1 MFRKPWL
8 EKRLTAVIAVASL
21 SIFAQAGCGG
31 GGGNDNSSSTPTN
44 SPFAGSYIG
53 TFNTTN
59 PQSGTL
65 NVTVATN
72 GTLTGSGHNNTVGQ
86 DETISGTITNVGA
99 VNVTFTYPT
108 FSASASGTV
117 AVASNGHL
125 AGTFTQSGGGSV
137 TIDLVKQ

>member
-1 MFRKPWL
+1 MTRKSWL
-8 EKRLTAVIAVASL
+8 RKRLTAAVAASSM
-21 SIFAQAGCGG
+21 SIFALAGCGG
-31 GGGNDNSSSTPTN
+31 GGGNDNNSSTPTN
-44 SPFAGSYIG
+44 SPFVGNYIG

-72 GTLTGSGHNNTVGQ
+72 GMLTGSGHNNTVGQ
-86 DETISGTITNVGA
+86 NETISGSITNVGA
-99 VNVTFTYPT
+99 VNVNFTYPT

-125 AGTFTQSGGGSV
+125 AGTLTQSGGSSV